1 MYVLISN
8 SSLQTVNTLLNFSFK
23 ITHMQ
28 GSCYWSY
35 TKYRDV
41 ILHDIKL
48 ELANCINMTERV
60 FH

>member
-1 MYVLISN
+1 MVYVTN
-8 SSLQTVNTLLNFSFK
+8 KVNTLLNFSFK